1 MNQPPPFLSLRPL
14 SNPHILIPTLISI
27 FHASMLI
34 TFFSTTIP
42 PTFSPC
48 IATFRIP
55 IYLTNPLLSYLPSS
69 HFHLP
74 CSYLTI
80 PTVVFTILPTFPSS
94 KPAAGNPTFQ
104 PHAYV
109 PTPTP
114 HLSLSLSL
122 YISLL
127 SSPFGVQTST
137 LSSQIEADSPWKWCR
152 QEAHPCLCR
161 ASCQVVKVP
170 SSFSANSNEE
180 IAGRQPVEIRGGAG
194 NGGALF
200 DATKGT
206 VCTHDAVARQRGA
219 LAAWTSFEG
228 PRRCLSSPVP
238 PSLSPEVEKN
248 M

>member
-122 YISLL
+122 YL
-127 SSPFGVQTST
+127 STFF
-137 LSSQIEADSPWKWCR
+137 
-152 QEAHPCLCR
+152 
-161 ASCQVVKVP
+161 
-170 SSFSANSNEE
+170 SF
-180 IAGRQPVEIRGGAG
+180 
-194 NGGALF
+194 
-200 DATKGT
+200 
-206 VCTHDAVARQRGA
+206 
-219 LAAWTSFEG
+219 
-228 PRRCLSSPVP
+228 RRPNLDPIVTD
-238 PSLSPEVEKN
+238 
-248 M
+248 